1 VPFLASDLEACPTP
15 LLVMA
20 RDGDCGKHPW
30 SEGSSHDGRQPPTHW
45 AQTDTGL
52 DWALSLTR
60 WGFSLCRRLTGLAS
74 PEDADRCWMV
84 DVVLLLL
91 LWAWR
96 RCWWCWASCR
106 SSFSLRRGSWT
117 AGKVPSEH
125 ALGRACM
132 ECDTECT
139 QAEAI
144 LKDYLAR
151 TRAFMSDSKHSI
163 NCSWTLEEHHIL
175 LSLQEMDPKV

>member
-1 VPFLASDLEACPTP
+1 
-15 LLVMA
+15 
-20 RDGDCGKHPW
+20 
-30 SEGSSHDGRQPPTHW
+30 
-45 AQTDTGL
+45 
-52 DWALSLTR
+52 
-60 WGFSLCRRLTGLAS
+60 
-74 PEDADRCWMV
+74 
-84 DVVLLLL
+84 
-91 LWAWR
+91 
-96 RCWWCWASCR
+96 
-106 SSFSLRRGSWT
+106 
-117 AGKVPSEH
+117 
-125 ALGRACM
+125 M